1 MNEQHLSQIATQW
14 TMLFAAHRGPEDTAQ
29 QARKAL
35 MLRYCGAVYR
45 YLVRVVR
52 DPGLAEELTQEFAL
66 RFLQGKFAQ
75 ADPSVGKFRS
85 YVKTA
90 LFRLVQDHFRAQ
102 AGRPVSV
109 TNEEQ
114 LVAPDERLAQE
125 QAFRESWRQ
134 ELLARA
140 WQALQRVQQETG
152 QAYYDV
158 MKLRVDHPDDS
169 SAQLAQRLGQLHDR
183 TYTPAALRQCL
194 HRARERFAELLFEEV
209 QTSLEGQPLERVEEE
224 LADLQLLKY
233 CQELLN
239 AHKKIRPS

>member
-14 TMLFAAHRGPEDTAQ
+14 TMLFEAHRGPEDTAQ

-35 MLRYCGAVYR
+35 MLRYSGAVYR
-45 YLVRVVR
+45 YLARVVR

-90 LFRLVQDHFRAQ
+90 LFRLVQDHYRAQ

-109 TNEEQ
+109 RDEDQ

-140 WQALQRVQQETG
+140 WGALQRVQQETD
-152 QAYYDV
+152 QPYYDV

-169 SAQLAQRLGQLHDR
+169 SAQLADRLGQLHGKA
-183 TYTPAALRQCL
+183 YTPAALRQCL

-209 QTSLEGQPLERVEEE
+209 QTSLEGQPLQRVEEE

-233 CQELLN
+233 CQDLLD
-239 AHKKIRPS
+239 AHKKSRRT

>member
-14 TMLFAAHRGPEDTAQ
+14 TMLFDAHRGPEDAAL

-45 YLVRVVR
+45 YLTRVVR
-52 DPGLAEELTQEFAL
+52 DPGVAEDLTQEFAL

-75 ADPSVGKFRS
+75 ADPNAGKFRS
-85 YVKTA
+85 YVKTS
-90 LFRLVQDHFRAQ
+90 LFRLVQDHYRARGAAARQ
-102 AGRPVSV
+102 VPFDDEA
-109 TNEEQ
+109 Q
-114 LVAPDERLAQE
+114 IAAPDEVAAQD

-140 WQALQRVQQETG
+140 WRALEGVQLQSG
-152 QAYYDV
+152 QPFYDV

-169 SAQLAQRLGQLHDR
+169 SAQLAERLGQLQGK

-194 HRARERFAELLFEEV
+194 HRARERFAELLFDDV
-209 QTSLEGQPLERVEEE
+209 RASLEGESLERIEEE
-224 LADLQLLKY
+224 LADLHLLKY
-233 CQELLN
+233 CQELLDQ
-239 AHKKIRPS
+239 HKK